1 MSRSWL
7 LSDKD
12 IRGLVGP
19 DMFGSISSRDRAI
32 AKAQFRK
39 LVEWE
44 DQPCEEHGHN
54 VFNSSNRR
62 YCHWCQD
69 DLRKEAG
76 L

>member
-12 IRGLVGP
+12 IRELVGP

-39 LVEWE
+39 CLNILLENDSYLTIE
-44 DQPCEEHGHN
+44 G
-54 VFNSSNRR
+54 
-62 YCHWCQD
+62 
-69 DLRKEAG
+69 KEAI
-76 L
+76 LKLKQE